1 MTDLTKV
8 LKGLKNEGYK
18 TKSELDI
25 ESTVEFLGK
34 TNVFDTRENFNLIYT
49 NKKEF
54 ELETSWSNQLITN
67 EWFEKVV
74 RLRNILS

>member
-8 LKGLKNEGYK
+8 LKGLKKEGYK